1 MFSDEKFINFYQ
13 VLLINQKS
21 IVEEARQ
28 FQGIPLLQDG
38 GFLIFLHA
46 RSVPV
51 I

>member
-1 MFSDEKFINFYQ
+1 MKKFINFYQ

-21 IVEEARQ
+21 IVEEARLLQ
-28 FQGIPLLQDG
+28 VIPLLQDG
-38 GFLIFLHA
+38 EFLIFLHA